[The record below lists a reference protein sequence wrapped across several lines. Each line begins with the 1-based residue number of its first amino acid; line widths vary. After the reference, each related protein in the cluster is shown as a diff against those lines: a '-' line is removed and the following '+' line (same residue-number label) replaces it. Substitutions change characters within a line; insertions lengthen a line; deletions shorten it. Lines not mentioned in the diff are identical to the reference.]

1 VSAITVNYEQLSQA
15 QELLARQAQH
25 SDAVRRYIQTHCRL
39 QQSDFGLLLQV
50 LFPVNELVVYIADQG
65 MERMGDL
72 YMWSSRTMA
81 ATIDGYVESD
91 RVAYERSSNLLKRL
105 GEPTSPFADPR
116 DSVQKLGGA
125 TGGASDSYGQDPS
138 HWHPT
143 IDVITGTINVG
154 NTAGEFVA
162 DTVGSAASRV
172 QNWNSR
178 GGVTERTDPVSY
190 LVTPQHNVSF
200 IEDLRWSA
208 GVLLGS
214 IDWVAEQ
221 FLGVSVLEE
230 YVFKPFGGDWEAMD
244 RGSIAWSHCDK
255 ALTETASNFTGLP
268 GQLDEW
274 TGRASAE
281 FLGAMTV
288 LGGATMGVSYAF
300 GYASDLLDKVRLV
313 AKLACA
319 AIGSIL
325 KKISHKLMRIA
336 IESSVPIAGWIV
348 AAAEIA
354 LAIDDVIKWVRRIL
368 TLITMILD
376 AITEFIEAK
385 EKIVEAFFAVEDLVS
400 AGIRKAATA

>member
-1 VSAITVNYEQLSQA
+1 MSAITVNYEQLSQA
-15 QELLARQAQH
+15 EELLARQAEH
-25 SDAVRRYIQTHCRL
+25 SEAVRAYIQTHCRL

-50 LFPVNELVVYIADQG
+50 LFPVNELVVHIADQG
-65 MERMGDL
+65 LRRMEDL
-72 YMWSSRTMA
+72 YKWTSHTMG
-81 ATIDGYVESD
+81 TTVDGYVESD
-91 RVAYERSSNLLKRL
+91 RIAYERSSALLKQLGVSTAPFVDPRGSVGRL
-105 GEPTSPFADPR
+105 GD
-116 DSVQKLGGA
+116 A
-125 TGGASDSYGQDPS
+125 TGSASTSYGQDPS

-143 IDVITGTINVG
+143 VNVITSTLNVG
-154 NTAGEFVA
+154 GAGGELVTG
-162 DTVGSAASRV
+162 TVGTAVSRV
-172 QNWNSR
+172 HNWNSR
-178 GGVTERTDPVSY
+178 GGVEERTDPQSY
-190 LVTPQHNVSF
+190 LVNPQHNVSF
-200 IEDLRWSA
+200 IQDLRWSA
-208 GVLLGS
+208 GVALGS

-255 ALTETASNFTGLP
+255 ALTEAASNFTGLP

-288 LGGATMGVSYAF
+288 VGAATMGVAYAF

-313 AKLACA
+313 AKLACG
-319 AIGSIL
+319 AIGALL

-336 IESSVPIAGWIV
+336 IESAVPVAGWIV

-354 LAIDDVIKWVRRIL
+354 LAVDDVIKWVRRIL
-368 TLITMILD
+368 TLIEMILD

-400 AGIRKAATA
+400 AGVRKAATS